1 MTKRGP
7 ALLRAMSFRNAFLS
21 AYRLFETIHK
31 YLCKCITYVY
41 VLLGI
46 LYIYCY
52 MCILCGVLICN
63 VSSRGSCHTYG
74 LRCEYI
80 VLANPGLLRN
90 WNAAF
95 SCVCVWVCVCVCVS
109 GEWWIRMSIE
119 LENSCVCLFRRMV
132 DTTEHWSG
140 AHEKR
145 RSRPAGQCVYAY
157 ACLCVC
163 VRVCS
168 CVRVP
173 HACVR
178 SSHAC
183 VYMCVC
189 VCSCATFALVFH
201 HSQSLETR
209 GSLCSCCSFYR
220 YFVWQCD
227 QAVWSSSVIRHCV
240 QAVWLGNCC
249 SFYLYFIWIRSCDLP
264 PECLQNAINTQP
276 QAHANLAFLHN
287 KCLV

>member
-90 WNAAF
+90 
-95 SCVCVWVCVCVCVS
+95 
-109 GEWWIRMSIE
+109 
-119 LENSCVCLFRRMV
+119 
-132 DTTEHWSG
+132 
-140 AHEKR
+140 
-145 RSRPAGQCVYAY
+145 
-157 ACLCVC
+157 
-163 VRVCS
+163 
-168 CVRVP
+168 
-173 HACVR
+173 
-178 SSHAC
+178 
-183 VYMCVC
+183 
-189 VCSCATFALVFH
+189 
-201 HSQSLETR
+201 
-209 GSLCSCCSFYR
+209 
-220 YFVWQCD
+220 
-227 QAVWSSSVIRHCV
+227 
-240 QAVWLGNCC
+240 
-249 SFYLYFIWIRSCDLP
+249 
-264 PECLQNAINTQP
+264 
-276 QAHANLAFLHN
+276 
-287 KCLV
+287 